1 MFKKIKNFY
10 CLIMEKIT
18 SVAEFC
24 CLVFFRKNNT
34 ELYNS
39 DDGIDEA
46 VTFNLQNDVTLSR
59 SVRIVYCIIFFIT
72 LIILWATF
80 FNIDEVSKGNGKIIP
95 SSKEQVIQSLDG
107 GILKKIYVNEGDVI
121 EAGAVLAQLDIIRTL
136 STVDESESKYRALL
150 AQRDRLYSEA
160 NDIPLTFSVVL
171 DDFPELR
178 KTERRLKVS
187 RKERYDASLKSII
200 DSRRLINNELAI
212 NRKLARAGA
221 SSSVDVIRLER
232 QLVELSVKEAELKA
246 EFTVK
251 AREEMVKINT
261 ELSSLKEIVKGRKDS
276 LSKMTITSP
285 VRGIVKEIVNSS
297 IGGVIAPNGVLMQIV
312 PLDDNLVVEARISPR
327 DIAFIHPGQHA
338 KVKITAYDY
347 SIYGGLDGEVV
358 TISPDTIKDD
368 QKPDMLYY
376 RVYIRTQEDYL
387 LNKRGKKLFISP
399 GMVAAVD
406 IKTGSK
412 TVAHYLMKPFNKVN
426 EALTER

>member
-1 MFKKIKNFY
+1 MFKKIKTFF
-10 CLIMEKIT
+10 CLIMRKVA
-18 SVAEFC
+18 SVKEFFY
-24 CLVFFRKNNT
+24 LVFFRKNTT

-46 VTFNLQNDVTLSR
+46 VTFNLQNDVSLSR
-59 SVRIVYCIIFFIT
+59 SVGIIYCIIFFIT
-72 LIILWATF
+72 LFILWATYF
-80 FNIDEVSKGNGKIIP
+80 RIDEVSKGNGKIIP

-160 NDIPLTFSVVL
+160 NDIPLEFSASL
-171 DDFPELR
+171 EDFPELR

-212 NRKLARAGA
+212 NKKLARAGA
-221 SSSVDVIRLER
+221 SSSVDVIRLQR

-347 SIYGGLDGEVV
+347 SIYGGLDGEVI

-376 RVYIRTQEDYL
+376 RVYIRTQEDHL
-387 LNKRGKKLFISP
+387 LNRKGKKLFISP